1 MIHTSLQVL
10 GLVVLA
16 LGAWLSFGTG
26 GVVMVV
32 GLATV
37 IGSLI
42 VEAGASVPPNPPN
55 GGE

>member
-1 MIHTSLQVL
+1 MTHSALQLV
-10 GLVVLA
+10 GLLVLA

-42 VEAGASVPPNPPN
+42 VEAGTAPPPNPPN

>member
-1 MIHTSLQVL
+1 MRHTILQL
-10 GLVVLA
+10 AGLLVLA

-26 GVVMVV
+26 GVVMVI

-42 VEAGASVPPNPPN
+42 VEAGTPPSPNPPT

>member
-1 MIHTSLQVL
+1 MTHTVLQLL

-32 GLATV
+32 GLAVV

-42 VEAGASVPPNPPN
+42 VEAGTPPPPNPPN

>member
-1 MIHTSLQVL
+1 MRHTILQL
-10 GLVVLA
+10 AGLLVLA

-26 GVVMVV
+26 GVVMVI

-42 VEAGASVPPNPPN
+42 VEAGASAPPNPPT

>member
-1 MIHTSLQVL
+1 MRHTILQL
-10 GLVVLA
+10 AGLLVLA

-26 GVVMVV
+26 GVVMVI

-42 VEAGASVPPNPPN
+42 VEAGTPPPPNPPT

>member
-1 MIHTSLQVL
+1 
-10 GLVVLA
+10 
-16 LGAWLSFGTG
+16 
-26 GVVMVV
+26 MVI

-42 VEAGASVPPNPPN
+42 VEAGTPVTPVPPPNPPN